1 MATRFD
7 GYCQEDLQKAPA
19 PSLLQCSWCC
29 EHDDR
34 QNWFCCWRDTSAVV
48 SCMSAD
54 EMKTVKYCRTS
65 SSQDWAPGWQ
75 EQQNRRRARNLSS
88 VINKSTT
95 NREARNQMFNP
106 YNQPVT
112 LQAFMHFQLESPPK
126 KKLTSHISRDPVPP
140 GHRSHTLQRLSPL
153 ASQGVEI
160 GARSCCRKRRAFKS
174 RSDPVTF

>member
-1 MATRFD
+1 MVTVGMATWFD

-29 EHDDR
+29 QHDDR

-112 LQAFMHFQLESPPK
+112 LQAFMHFQLESRPK
-126 KKLTSHISRDPVPP
+126 KKLDFTYLERSAASGSPFTHFTAIKSSRFP
-140 GHRSHTLQRLSPL
+140 GR
-153 ASQGVEI
+153 
-160 GARSCCRKRRAFKS
+160 
-174 RSDPVTF
+174 